1 MERDLL
7 DASFKSWRNTK
18 DKCEIMETR
27 DMRERALLRTR
38 YDSREGHY
46 DWQLM
51 MQLHQKQVRIINIM
65 LLYILVLLRLSA
77 YDSITI
83 EQVRICLVY
92 FTFNTKLLLAIN
104 ETTTSETS

>member
-1 MERDLL
+1 MFIISQLMERDLL

-51 MQLHQKQVRIINIM
+51 MQLHQKQVRMFSIFDIIY
-65 LLYILVLLRLSA
+65 LLS
-77 YDSITI
+77 
-83 EQVRICLVY
+83 
-92 FTFNTKLLLAIN
+92 F
-104 ETTTSETS
+104 TTTGN